1 MGKIYTRAF
10 KTHVYILYT
19 YVGQKSTCVYSLHT
33 LEHNILLCFYDSC
46 SICAHSVMTYSHF
59 NDVLT
64 RAVCPC
70 ENHDVLPP
78 SHRVDLLTCEERNS
92 LKGFLLTILP
102 GEDSRPRL

>member
-1 MGKIYTRAF
+1 MCIF
-10 KTHVYILYT
+10 STHLRTQYII
-19 YVGQKSTCVYSLHT
+19 VF
-33 LEHNILLCFYDSC
+33 LCHAVPIDDSC

-92 LKGFLLTILP
+92 LKGFLLAILP